1 MNKELETMNITIAQE
16 IEFKTDKGN
25 TVNAWGVYTVGEDG
39 SIVPITKMLFEQIVS
54 FNKDFKIFN
63 IKENTLEELEDAFWE
78 EIKAAMKGEST
89 KNSRITTTVKFEY
102 WYKGVLGKNRAVAV
116 TVRKDPDEYYD
127 VIIRVRKSDGGVNHA
142 GDFDFEKN
150 NTTIAYIDRYIK
162 PIVKIMV
169 DEEIEYGGILI
180 DEKENVNE
188 YKG

>member
-1 MNKELETMNITIAQE
+1 
-16 IEFKTDKGN
+16 
-25 TVNAWGVYTVGEDG
+25 
-39 SIVPITKMLFEQIVS
+39 
-54 FNKDFKIFN
+54 
-63 IKENTLEELEDAFWE
+63 
-78 EIKAAMKGEST
+78 MKGEST